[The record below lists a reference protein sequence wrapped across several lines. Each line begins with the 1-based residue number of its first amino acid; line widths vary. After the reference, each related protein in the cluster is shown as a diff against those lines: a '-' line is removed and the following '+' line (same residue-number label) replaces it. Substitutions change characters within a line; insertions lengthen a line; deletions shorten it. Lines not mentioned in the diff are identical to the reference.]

1 MVKNNNKNDEKS
13 SLLVFVNDNH
23 SKNQIQQLIS
33 EFNSVLFIF
42 EKDSL
47 KRFDEFYNSLQIRID
62 QKVYFF
68 KMTSKELFESYQIN
82 KIKIQ
87 RKLGQILPAT
97 NTFLWDTGIDSSFV
111 KRRSNFHGLN
121 LKGNYY

>member
-1 MVKNNNKNDEKS
+1 MVKNNTNKNDEKS

-68 KMTSKELFESYQIN
+68 KMTSKELFENYQIN

-97 NTFLWDTGIDSSFV
+97 NTFLWETGIDSSFV
-111 KRRSNFHGLN
+111 KRRSNFQGLK
-121 LKGNYY
+121 LKGN